1 MVRIN
6 EILGLSLLVI
16 ASSTLLKSRN
26 GDPYSL
32 KNLQV
37 SPKEFYEVKTDFN
50 LENIARIQDSGV
62 RLTTLSSAIRDQ
74 TLKLEK
80 QKAEQKLSILGSK
93 KAEAGALL
101 SQLSKFVQTGYS
113 QQTYSPRVRSII
125 MRKKGYDP
133 VDYEAI
139 ERGKKAGGFIPGIQN
154 IINTIDQNILKIKS
168 DYSSLESI

>member
-6 EILGLSLLVI
+6 DILGLSLLVI

-37 SPKEFYEVKTDFN
+37 SPKEFYQVKTDFN
-50 LENIARIQDSGV
+50 LENIARIQDSRE
-62 RLTTLSSAIRDQ
+62 RLTALSSAVRDQ
-74 TLKLEK
+74 TLKFER
-80 QKAEQKLSILGSK
+80 QKADQKLSIWGSK

-101 SQLSKFVQTGYS
+101 SQLEKFVQTGYKHE
-113 QQTYSPRVRSII
+113 TYSPRVRALIGK
-125 MRKKGYDP
+125 RRGYDP
-133 VDYEAI
+133 VKPELI
-139 ERGKKAGGFIPGIQN
+139 ERGKKARGFIPGIEN

-168 DYSSLESI
+168 NYSSLESI